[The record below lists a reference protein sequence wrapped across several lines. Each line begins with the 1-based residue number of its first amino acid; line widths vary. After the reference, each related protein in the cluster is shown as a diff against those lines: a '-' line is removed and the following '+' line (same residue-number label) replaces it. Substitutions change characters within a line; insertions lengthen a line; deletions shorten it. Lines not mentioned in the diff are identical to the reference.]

1 MLEGIP
7 NVCRASYFSTCY
19 LHYISIPRTFRV
31 LVLKSIPWLC
41 FKHNGMSFLKPD
53 ALYSSLIPSF
63 LIVEVVINVCCL
75 ESTIVWIEVH
85 IGVFRVILELFKLL
99 LPLFFASRILLYV
112 LLDLAVY
119 LALLTVA

>member
-41 FKHNGMSFLKPD
+41 FKHNGMSFLKPY
-53 ALYSSLIPSF
+53 ALYSSLVPPF
-63 LIVEVVINVCCL
+63 LLVEVVIKVCCL
-75 ESTIVWIEVH
+75 KSSIVWIEVY
-85 IGVFRVILELFKLL
+85 ICVFRVSL
-99 LPLFFASRILLYV
+99 
-112 LLDLAVY
+112 
-119 LALLTVA
+119 